1 MGRIWLAFKVFFGI
15 LFNRELAEQVE
26 TAMLEP
32 PKPEKPDKAASPT
45 PVKQPKSPAPAP
57 GLDALI
63 LLATLQREA
72 RFLDL
77 FQEDLS
83 GYEDAQIGAAVRDVH
98 RDTRGVLER
107 MFAISSVRE
116 EEEGSKIE
124 LPPAIDSHEIR
135 FVGNVQK
142 EKPATGTLVHGGWKA
157 TRCELPKFS
166 GSAEAAKILAPAE
179 VELT

>member
-1 MGRIWLAFKVFFGI
+1 MGRISLAFKLFFGI
-15 LFNRELAEQVE
+15 LFNRELAEKVE
-26 TAMLEP
+26 TALLEP
-32 PKPEKPDKAASPT
+32 PKPKPTAEPSTPP
-45 PVKQPKSPAPAP
+45 PVKKPQPEKGIP

-98 RDTRGVLER
+98 RDTKGVLER
-107 MFAISSVRE
+107 LFAIGAVRP
-116 EEEGSKIE
+116 EEEGSKID
-124 LPPAIDSHEIR
+124 LPPAIDSQEIR

-142 EKPATGTLVHGGWKA
+142 EKPASGTLVHGGWKA